1 MSSVDLTITDS
12 IGTISLRSAASR
24 NAIDIN
30 VVREMNRVLDQIQ
43 REGPAIRAL
52 VITGSDG
59 VFCSGVDLHSVDL
72 ETPEA
77 RQQLHHQLRK
87 FMDPLVLRFSELR
100 HPIVAAVNGAAV
112 GAGMSLALVCDI
124 IVMAEGSFLW
134 PSFAR
139 LGLVP
144 DAGVTFRLA
153 RRIGGGRAFTS
164 LLLAEKIH
172 APQALD
178 WGLAY
183 AVVPPADV
191 QTAAHEVAQRLAAGP
206 RAVLAQIRQLNASTF
221 DSSLPEQLRAERT
234 AQERVLA
241 AHECVEGV
249 RAFFEKREPDFR
261 GAERSVKHGRT

>member
-12 IGTISLRSAASR
+12 IATITLQSASTR

-30 VVREMNRVLDQIQ
+30 VVREMHHVLDQIQ
-43 REGPAIRAL
+43 KDAAIRAL
-52 VITGSDG
+52 VLTGRDG
-59 VFCSGVDLHSVDL
+59 VFCSGVDLHSVNL
-72 ETPEA
+72 ENPEA
-77 RQQLHHQLRK
+77 RQQGHHELRK

-124 IVMAEGSFLW
+124 IVIAESAFLW

-139 LGLVP
+139 VGLVP

-153 RRIGGGRAFTS
+153 RRIGGGRAIAS
-164 LLLAEKIH
+164 LLLAEKID
-172 APQALD
+172 ARQAVE

-183 AVVPPADV
+183 ASVPPSEV
-191 QTAAHEVAQRLAAGP
+191 LSAAQQVAQRLAAGP
-206 RAVLAQIRQLNASTF
+206 RSVLAQIRQLNASTF
-221 DSSLPEQLRAERT
+221 DNSLPQQLRAERT

-261 GAERSVKHGRT
+261 RVERCAKHD

>member
-1 MSSVDLTITDS
+1 MSSVALAIADSIATIT
-12 IGTISLRSAASR
+12 LRSVANR

-30 VVREMNRVLDQIQ
+30 VVREMHQILDQIQ
-43 REGPAIRAL
+43 KEGPAVRAL
-52 VITGSDG
+52 LVTGSDG
-59 VFCSGVDLHSVDL
+59 VFCSGVDLHSVNL
-72 ETPEA
+72 GTPEA
-77 RQQLHHQLRK
+77 RQQAHQELRK

-124 IVMAEGSFLW
+124 IVVAENAFFW

-139 LGLVP
+139 VGLVP

-153 RRIGGGRAFTS
+153 RRIGGGRALAS
-164 LLLAEKIH
+164 LLLAEKIN
-172 APQALD
+172 AKNAVE

-183 AVVPPADV
+183 AAVPPSDV
-191 QTAAHEVAQRLAAGP
+191 VNTAREIAHRLAAGP
-206 RAVLAQIRQLNASTF
+206 RSVLAQIRQLNASTF
-221 DSSLPEQLRAERT
+221 DNSLTQQLRAERT

-249 RAFFEKREPDFR
+249 RAFFEKREPDF
-261 GAERSVKHGRT
+261 SSH

>member
-1 MSSVDLTITDS
+1 MSSVALAIADSIATIT
-12 IGTISLRSAASR
+12 LRSVANR

-30 VVREMNRVLDQIQ
+30 VVREMHHILDQIQ
-43 REGPAIRAL
+43 KEGPAVRAL
-52 VITGSDG
+52 LITGSDG
-59 VFCSGVDLHSVDL
+59 VFCSGVDLHSVNL

-77 RQQLHHQLRK
+77 RQQAHQELRR

-124 IVMAEGSFLW
+124 IVVAENGYFW
-134 PSFAR
+134 PSFSR
-139 LGLVP
+139 VGLVP

-153 RRIGGGRAFTS
+153 RRIGGGRALAS
-164 LLLAEKIH
+164 LLLAEKID
-172 APQALD
+172 AKKAVE

-183 AVVPPADV
+183 AA
-191 QTAAHEVAQRLAAGP
+191 VAQSDVINTAREIAHRLAAGP
-206 RAVLAQIRQLNASTF
+206 RSVLAQIRQLNASTF
-221 DSSLPEQLRAERT
+221 DNSLTQQLRAERT

-249 RAFFEKREPDFR
+249 RAFFEKREPDF
-261 GAERSVKHGRT
+261 SSH